1 MLKSAINTMLAIR
14 IQIVGL
20 MKVVERLKTYEER
33 IGEEGEE
40 QQVEQGKL
48 LSANMDRQ
56 QTQHKNYG
64 DSKGRGRGGCSNW
77 RGRGRKRSGNYRN
90 GYYATTLHGGKSQEQ
105 RKISLEGFR
114 AKRYNV
120 LVTKDVVGRGIDI
133 LDVAQVINYDMLKQ
147 IERYTH
153 CIGRTRRAG
162 KKTVLLSYIL

>member
-1 MLKSAINTMLAIR
+1 MH
-14 IQIVGL
+14 
-20 MKVVERLKTYEER
+20 
-33 IGEEGEE
+33 
-40 QQVEQGKL
+40 KL
-48 LSANMDRQ
+48 VYLNELCDKISIK
-56 QTQHKNYG
+56 KNG
-64 DSKGRGRGGCSNW
+64 DPIAKNLD
-77 RGRGRKRSGNYRN
+77 KA
-90 GYYATTLHGGKSQEQ
+90 GYYVTTLHGGKSQEQ

>member
-1 MLKSAINTMLAIR
+1 MLAIR

-64 DSKGRGRGGCSNW
+64 VSKGRGRGGCSNW
-77 RGRGRKRSGNYRN
+77 RGRGHKRSGNYRN
-90 GYYATTLHGGKSQEQ
+90 GSYEKGRDKERDNSRIQYYQCDKLRHYASDCT
-105 RKISLEGFR
+105 
-114 AKRYNV
+114 
-120 LVTKDVVGRGIDI
+120 DI
-133 LDVAQVINYDMLKQ
+133 LLKLQ
-147 IERYTH
+147 ETIEKE
-153 CIGRTRRAG
+153 G
-162 KKTVLLSYIL
+162 K